1 MAKKKKKKSSLPF
14 SRTLVIVIGVVAVL
28 SALGYIGKQS
38 MESSM
43 PGNGYITT
51 QNTEKPEDLPDT
63 PTQKPTKA
71 PVKTE
76 KPKNKPTPT
85 STSTPTPKATQTSAP
100 AGYASDASVK
110 KLLQN
115 AIKPI
120 GSTMFVYGGGWNSD
134 DTGADKSAVTMRLS
148 SEWKVFVDK
157 QDGSYHYRN
166 ISERSKGLD
175 SSGYIGWVLYN
186 TLRTQSGGD
195 GFVMKADA
203 YDEKLSSLG
212 LGKRTPKED
221 VTVRRPGDIMC
232 SESDGFA
239 YIVVGPCSD
248 GSLVVACASPPGVR
262 LCGTPSANG
271 NADSEAVI
279 LVEQV
284 MNDRYGNWYQRYPDC
299 SKGYSYLT
307 NYDKFSPDTSKVI
320 KDNEGLR
327 FMNAQEV
334 INLLF

>member
-14 SRTLVIVIGVVAVL
+14 GRTLITVVAVVAVL

-43 PGNGYITT
+43 PGSGYIKTENT
-51 QNTEKPEDLPDT
+51 QEPAA
-63 PTQKPTKA
+63 TQGIETQAPTKA
-71 PVKTE
+71 PTKPEKTD
-76 KPKNKPTPT
+76 KPKSSPTPT
-85 STSTPTPKATQTSAP
+85 PTAKQTSAP
-100 AGYASDASVK
+100 NQYASDASVK
-110 KLLQN
+110 KLLKN

-120 GSTMFVYGGGWNSD
+120 GSTMFVYGGGWNSA
-134 DTGADKSAVTMRLS
+134 DTGAGKSAVTIGLS
-148 SEWKVFVDK
+148 SEWKAFADK
-157 QDGSYHYRN
+157 QDSTYNYRN
-166 ISERSKGLD
+166 VSDRAKGLD

-195 GFVMKADA
+195 GFVMKADT

-221 VTVRRPGDIMC
+221 VTIRRPGDIMC

-271 NADSEAVI
+271 NTDSEAVI

-284 MNDRYGNWYQRYPDC
+284 MNDLYGNLYQRYPDC

-320 KDNEGLR
+320 KDSEGLR

>member
-14 SRTLVIVIGVVAVL
+14 GRTLITVVAVVAVL

-43 PGNGYITT
+43 PGKGYITT
-51 QNTEKPEDLPDT
+51 QNTQKPEDLPNA

-71 PVKTE
+71 PAKTDE
-76 KPKNKPTPT
+76 PKNTPT
-85 STSTPTPKATQTSAP
+85 SEPTATQTSVT

-120 GSTMFVYGGGWNSD
+120 GSTMFVYGGGWNSA
-134 DTGADKSAVTMRLS
+134 DTGAGKSAVTIGLS
-148 SEWKVFVDK
+148 SEWKAFADK
-157 QDGSYHYRN
+157 QDSTYNYRN
-166 ISERSKGLD
+166 VSERAKGLD

-186 TLRTQSGGD
+186 TLRTQSGGE
-195 GFVMKADA
+195 GFVVKADT

-221 VTVRRPGDIMC
+221 VTIRRPGDIMC
-232 SESDGFA
+232 SQTDGFA

-262 LCGTPSANG
+262 LCGTPSADG
-271 NADSEAVI
+271 NTDSEAVI

-320 KDNEGLR
+320 KDSEGLR